1 MLCAVSFARHGR
13 LHYLDPGPHSP
24 AIGDKVLVPT
34 ESGTEVAECVW
45 AAQWVGD
52 ATGEVPVMAGF
63 AGPADLERDEAN
75 RRRKAEARVA
85 AKRLVREHGLP
96 MKIVAVDVLDRANQ
110 VTVYFTAD
118 GRIDFRELV
127 RDLARTLSC
136 RIELTSISARDD
148 ARVQGGIGPCGRD
161 TCCSSFLKDF
171 EPVTLRMAKDQ
182 DLPLNP
188 LRISGACG
196 KLLCCLKYEH
206 PLYAEFLASAPA
218 LGASID
224 TGEGPGTV
232 VAHDVPRDKVVV
244 RVAASGARTSCDRAS
259 VCGARKAHDA
269 GVPETGASV
278 GDPGGRAVPQAGPSF
293 G

>member
-1 MLCAVSFARHGR
+1 MLCAVSFSRHGR

-34 ESGTEVAECVW
+34 DGGTEVAECVW

-96 MKIVAVDVLDRANQ
+96 IKVVAVDVLDRANQ

-136 RIELTSISARDD
+136 RIELMSISARDD

-182 DLPLNP
+182 ELPLNP

-218 LGASID
+218 LGASVD
-224 TGEGPGTV
+224 TSEGPGTV
-232 VAHDVPRDKVVV
+232 VSHDVPRDQVVV

-259 VCGARKAHDA
+259 VCGARKDHDA
-269 GVPETGASV
+269 GVPKAGPVV
-278 GDPGGRAVPQAGPSF
+278 GDPAGRAIPQAGP
-293 G
+293 GVG